1 MTQLTHL
8 WGFPDGSNGKE
19 STCNAGDP
27 CLIPGLGRSPREWNG
42 NPLWYSCLEN
52 SMDRG
57 GPWDCQES
65 DMAQRLSMCACTL
78 THSYTNYHLWN
89 RDTSNFSLLALL
101 GRLNGILCE
110 NHLESSLACGKH
122 AIFQLLLPEMTSFLP
137 NPLLT
142 NDKLYHH
149 HTCLPCL
156 FC

>member
-27 CLIPGLGRSPREWNG
+27 CLIPGLGRSPREQNG
-42 NPLWYSCLEN
+42 NPLQYSCLEN

-57 GPWDCQES
+57 GPWGCQES
-65 DMAQRLSMCACTL
+65 DMTQRLSTCSCTL
-78 THSYTNYHLWN
+78 THSYTHSHLWN

-110 NHLESSLACGKH
+110 NHLEPSLACGKH
-122 AIFQLLLPEMTSFLP
+122 TICQLLLPEITSFLP
-137 NPLLT
+137 NRLLT

-149 HTCLPCL
+149 HTCLPCPL
-156 FC
+156 C